1 VRRAAPLPI
10 PSGPRYSLD
19 FPGPLARNTASL
31 KLRARLGPNAARV
44 TCRHVQPSSKVGC
57 RHRASGLILGA
68 HV

>member
-1 VRRAAPLPI
+1 VRWAAPSPI

-19 FPGPLARNTASL
+19 FPGPLARNTASF

-44 TCRHVQPSSKVGC
+44 TRRHVQPSSQLGR
-57 RHRASGLILGA
+57 RHRASGVFLGA